1 MCQKLLWNSNEIFH
15 EKPISLKFS
24 LENVK
29 DVPWTWWWIVPFSV
43 NFKTILAPLGIFE
56 IFKHKQI

>member
-1 MCQKLLWNSNEIFH
+1 MWQKPIWNSNEILH
-15 EKPISLKFS
+15 EKPIFLKFS
-24 LENVK
+24 VENVK
-29 DVPWTWWWIVPFSV
+29 DIPWTWIVPSSV